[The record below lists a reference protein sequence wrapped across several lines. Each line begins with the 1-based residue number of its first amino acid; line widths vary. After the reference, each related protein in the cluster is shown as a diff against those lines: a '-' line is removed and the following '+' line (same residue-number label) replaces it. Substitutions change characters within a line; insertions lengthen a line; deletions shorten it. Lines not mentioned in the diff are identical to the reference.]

1 MATIK
6 IKRKKAPLGA
16 AIPIITTALSTMG
29 DIFSS
34 SAAAEAQKQQL
45 LEAKER
51 ERHNQALNKLQAS
64 QQTFNSYASTLNQV
78 GDIYRDF
85 ANGGYIDNI
94 KGGKLVNIG
103 GGKLGVIGKTHDDG
117 GVKMDVNLGSK
128 KLPIELQGNGDKR
141 IGEIIYKNKVF
152 SNELP
157 LYAFGGKTPASIIKR
172 RPNDNQL
179 ADYIFALQENEKDV
193 LGLND
198 DGSRKSVRN
207 TPPVGRMSAP
217 YGMSFSKYITDP
229 FNLGWNGYRYNNGR
243 TIGGTVNMGINTGS
257 RSYNPNVDRT
267 IGGTVNMGI
276 NTTARQ
282 QVADAMSN
290 VHSLYQKVPTYKTP
304 TYKTSKWDKFN
315 DWLGIRSKPIDYV
328 NLAAGI
334 GGALASRFVHNSNY
348 NKISDLYAN
357 YRKQLEGSR
366 YNRSSYIDADTT
378 ATDWAKHAALS
389 RTSQNALRLA
399 GQNTSSASNL
409 LDRSNEILSNA
420 LVEHN
425 KIFDENRKE
434 NLERRFQNTA
444 NRNQFNLQQDAN
456 AADYEMKKLSALGEL
471 TAQQAGFED
480 SRINDN
486 RQMWRDI
493 TSAITNFGQ
502 VGMDRMQDQR
512 LFTNNMLMN
521 LMNIK
526 DDKIF
531 DRIEEYF
538 PGMLDALRRSP
549 YSIANTRG
557 YIS

>member
-1 MATIK
+1 MGRYK
-6 IKRKKAPLGA
+6 NKRVKAPLGA
-16 AIPIITTALSTMG
+16 AIPIITTALSTAG
-29 DIFSS
+29 SIFGSILS
-34 SAAAEAQKQQL
+34 NNAQKDAIRKQEQL
-45 LEAKER
+45 AKY
-51 ERHNQALNKLQAS
+51 QNKLNEDAGMS
-64 QQTFNSYASTLNQV
+64 QTLNGYLNVQNQTP
-78 GDIYRDF
+78 DF
-85 ANGGYIDNI
+85 RQYMYKNGGRIPRTGVRVERGGRLFPLGGNLAYVSGRPHS
-94 KGGKLVNIG
+94 KGGVDLNVDGIPAEVEG
-103 GGKLGVIGKTHDDG
+103 GETIARLG
-117 GVKMDVNLGSK
+117 NQY
-128 KLPIELQGNGDKR
+128 E
-141 IGEIIYKNKVF
+141 VF
-152 SNELP
+152 SNDKRMRSP
-157 LYAFGGKTPASIIKR
+157 LLGNRTPSQYTRTDPGNPQVQMIAKVVQDLTR
-172 RPNDNQL
+172 KYL
-179 ADYIFALQENEKDV
+179 EF
-193 LGLND
+193 ND
-198 DGSRKSVRN
+198 DESKRSIKN
-207 TPPVGRMSAP
+207 TPPVGRIKAP
-217 YGMSFSKYITDP
+217 FGFSFDPWAFDATRNVLNNFRKY
-229 FNLGWNGYRYNNGR
+229 GR
-243 TIGGTVNMGINTGS
+243 TIGGDVNMGINTGS

-267 IGGTVNMGI
+267 IGGTVNMGV

-290 VHSLYQKVPTYKTP
+290 VHSLYKKVP
-304 TYKTSKWDKFN
+304 TYKTSKWNKFN

-334 GGALASRFVHNSNY
+334 GGALASSFVRKSGSNSV
-348 NKISDLYAN
+348 SDLLAN

-420 LVEHN
+420 LIEHN

-549 YSIANTRG
+549 YSIANTKG
-557 YIS
+557 YI